1 MIHADHAFLST
12 STWAFYSIAWRTS
25 LHQMRFYFSLRFCKS
40 YQKHSVERGL
50 VNCRAIPSNSV
61 KRFTS
66 TDLTEIDYN
75 TDFDP
80 NVKKGTYRTENFY

>member
-1 MIHADHAFLST
+1 
-12 STWAFYSIAWRTS
+12 
-25 LHQMRFYFSLRFCKS
+25 MRFYFSLRFCKS
-40 YQKHSVERGL
+40 YQKHSNVDSCTLILSQRISPNYGNNNSTIIFIS
-50 VNCRAIPSNSV
+50 NCRAIPSNSV